1 MSVIYTCAIRR
12 GFGSCLV
19 PQIHCRVHGNRVPVL
34 GQGPLP
40 FCIGAPPIKLFDD
53 LRRLLFLCTA
63 QALLLEAAL
72 RKRLGIQVDVCVFL
86 AWLSLL
92 ALTAEGGRPPALLSS
107 GPKVELSSP
116 LPLGMYQTDTDEFQG
131 K

>member
-1 MSVIYTCAIRR
+1 M
-12 GFGSCLV
+12 
-19 PQIHCRVHGNRVPVL
+19 VL
-34 GQGPLP
+34 
-40 FCIGAPPIKLFDD
+40 KLLNN

-72 RKRLGIQVDVCVFL
+72 RKRYGIQVDVYVFR
-86 AWLSLL
+86 ARLSLL
-92 ALTAEGGRPPALLSS
+92 VLTAEGGRLPALLSS
-107 GPKVELSSP
+107 GPKEELSSP

>member
-1 MSVIYTCAIRR
+1 MSVIYTCTIRR

-19 PQIHCRVHGNRVPVL
+19 PQIHCRVHGNWVPVL

-86 AWLSLL
+86 ARLSLL
-92 ALTAEGGRPPALLSS
+92 WLLQQREDNLLPSCPAAPRWS
-107 GPKVELSSP
+107 
-116 LPLGMYQTDTDEFQG
+116 
-131 K
+131 